1 MDNQE
6 QIKEIKQQLTTN
18 IKNDKWKIML
28 VEEGS
33 VCCDELQEFFY
44 NNDLKIKVVVYRCG
58 ARKPELL
65 EI

>member
-28 VEEGS
+28 VEE
-33 VCCDELQEFFY
+33 E
-44 NNDLKIKVVVYRCG
+44 I
-58 ARKPELL
+58 LL
-65 EI
+65 